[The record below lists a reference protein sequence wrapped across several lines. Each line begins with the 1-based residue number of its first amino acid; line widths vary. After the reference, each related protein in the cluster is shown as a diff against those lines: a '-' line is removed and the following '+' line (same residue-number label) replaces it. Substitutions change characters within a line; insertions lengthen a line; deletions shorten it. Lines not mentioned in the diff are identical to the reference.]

1 MRFWLYKHAKRRY
14 NLSHLTKVSA
24 QTSGRGCKQGIQLGK
39 TLYRFFNFINRKYF
53 TLVLKIKLIKT
64 ILINCTGKFCYGYGH
79 RQF

>member
-1 MRFWLYKHAKRRY
+1 MFIDVF
-14 NLSHLTKVSA
+14 NISNVIKVSA
-24 QTSGRGCKQGIQLGK
+24 QTLERGCKRGIQLGK
-39 TLYRFFNFINRKYF
+39 TLYRFFDFINRKYF